1 MVTAAPVRRSTSMPW
16 TVGASSTAS
25 SAIAFSGIAEPLRQ
39 ASSWVIR
46 SRAPVPSSRSPSEA
60 DENPPNTTTC
70 GAPMRAQASIA
81 TGSSGT
87 IPM

>member
-1 MVTAAPVRRSTSMPW
+1 M
-16 TVGASSTAS
+16 
-25 SAIAFSGIAEPLRQ
+25 L
-39 ASSWVIR
+39 
-46 SRAPVPSSRSPSEA
+46 SSRSPSDDA
-60 DENPPNTTTC
+60 ENPPNTTTC